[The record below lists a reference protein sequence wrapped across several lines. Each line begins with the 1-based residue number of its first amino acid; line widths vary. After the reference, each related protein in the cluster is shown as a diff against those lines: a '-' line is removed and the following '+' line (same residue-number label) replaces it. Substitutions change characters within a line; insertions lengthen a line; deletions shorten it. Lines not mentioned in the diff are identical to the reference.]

1 MIKQAKFPYF
11 PFGKPFEKQTKT
23 IEKQGKNKEMLSQIK
38 TIYIYIHKERHKFNF
53 RTKKIG

>member
-38 TIYIYIHKERHKFNF
+38 TKDQRL
-53 RTKKIG
+53 

>member
-38 TIYIYIHKERHKFNF
+38 TIYIYIYI
-53 RTKKIG
+53 KKDINLILEQKK